1 MAVQSDA
8 SQWTLT
14 RVFAGGTPSP
24 KDIRVTWTGTCPEEA
39 DPISVDMFHNGNPIG
54 MTRVECR
61 QGKFTAAFML
71 HDYEDRGLKKGQ
83 GNDLVLA
90 ILAGPKDLVQLKGT
104 INL

>member
-14 RVFAGGTPSP
+14 NVLAGGTPSP
-24 KDIRVTWTGTCPEEA
+24 KDIRVTWRGTCPEETGRVQA
-39 DPISVDMFHNGNPIG
+39 HMFHNNAPIG
-54 MTRVECR
+54 LTDAECR
-61 QGKFTAAFML
+61 RGEFTAAFMA

-83 GNDLVLA
+83 GNDLVLR
-90 ILAGPKDLVQLKGT
+90 ILADHSLVDLKGT